1 MDWTN
6 PFIIGPLCMGAG
18 VFVGMLL
25 MRLLDGKKDDAQAL
39 AALRDEFDDYRT
51 NVNEH
56 FEQTSELFQGMTEK
70 YRDVYNHLA
79 AGAQQ
84 FGNSEAS
91 PPRLEIV
98 QPAAQLETDAADA
111 TDADEAAAG
120 VVAETSSAPAEA
132 DEKAADAAE
141 AVAAESV
148 IAEADSEPTE
158 DAFDPSA
165 LDESE
170 LADLVEAEAETA
182 DPADSEAEPAA
193 ADETADAQPDEEA
206 VRVAQNKFRDMP
218 ESDDEPVASGSVNG
232 SGKPGA
238 HGEVR
243 EEPATQA

>member
-25 MRLLDGKKDDAQAL
+25 MRLLDSKGDDAQAL

-98 QPAAQLETDAADA
+98 QPAAQLEAEAASDEPVQVVEAEATSQLDETGDAPATEAKDA
-111 TDADEAAAG
+111 SGDEAQDQAA
-120 VVAETSSAPAEA
+120 VASQATQAAPGDDSSAP
-132 DEKAADAAE
+132 
-141 AVAAESV
+141 
-148 IAEADSEPTE
+148 
-158 DAFDPSA
+158 FDPSA

-170 LADLVEAEAETA
+170 LADLVEAEAE
-182 DPADSEAEPAA
+182 PAA
-193 ADETADAQPDEEA
+193 ADSASDAGDEEEE
-206 VRVAQNKFRDMP
+206 RLRGAQNTFRDMP
-218 ESDDEPVASGSVNG
+218 QPDNEEVAVSSVNG
-232 SGKPGA
+232 VTQP
-238 HGEVR
+238 HGR
-243 EEPATQA
+243 EERRKEPATQS